1 MMIDE
6 SYVKALEMAN
16 EDFKINTDRMSK
28 DYELLK
34 KEKTEL
40 ENEVENLKS
49 QIREMEK
56 HWHEESGKVE
66 AYEYALFLMSGHAN
80 S

>member
-56 HWHEESGKVE
+56 QKKAGKWKRTN
-66 AYEYALFLMSGHAN
+66 LRFL
-80 S
+80 